1 MTGSLRSPHPT
12 LPPAAILLGR
22 RLVGLA
28 AEGRSTVVEFL
39 AQPAFA
45 NRHGTVQGG
54 LLAAMLDSAMGSTLM
69 DSLPEDRTA
78 VTTQLSTRFIKPA
91 PVGPL
96 IATVTIVSR
105 DERSAEVEAELA
117 APDGTVAA
125 RATASFRI
133 LTRR

>member
-1 MTGSLRSPHPT
+1 MPT
-12 LPPAAILLGR
+12 EMKLPATETISARYAELDSWPAG
-22 RLVGLA
+22 
-28 AEGRSTVVEFL
+28 EM
-39 AQPAFA
+39 
-45 NRHGTVQGG
+45 
-54 LLAAMLDSAMGSTLM
+54 LAAMLDSATGSTLM